1 MKKQICYNLSR
12 LATDFIT
19 ALDLLIDSFVFSRL
33 KNSRIRRRNRP
44 PQAERTIKSPLL
56 KKNMYENKQTIPDS
70 QTTAKENSFST

>member
-33 KNSRIRRRNRP
+33 KNSRIRGEIVRR
-44 PQAERTIKSPLL
+44 
-56 KKNMYENKQTIPDS
+56 KQKGQS
-70 QTTAKENSFST
+70 KVRF